1 MKILFIVPY
10 PELKKLVDVTIQKI
24 KLPDTVFVTSVVAM
38 VDEAT
43 EIEVTG
49 VDAIIARGYTSL
61 MMRAKYPYLINVELE
76 ITSYDIFRA
85 LTAIK
90 NKFMPHKVGFCG
102 TYSFMENSRELESWL
117 GCSLE
122 VYNNQNFKQIKNM
135 VTQACTEGCDVI
147 LGGYSAKKYAEEL
160 GVNGVVIETGSEAVN
175 RALAEAVRSIKIKKE
190 EQIKAEMYRMI
201 TKNAAEGILF
211 VNSNGII
218 GVDNQ
223 AAQEMG
229 RHGALCRQPL
239 SKVLPQLN
247 RYFQQTVSG
256 QQEYIADILKLNPN
270 LTVSATLVPVK
281 NQGAIYGVV
290 INLVDITRIQ
300 QLEGQIRSKLSE
312 KGLQTRYSFENIVYK
327 SRIMQETIATARLYA
342 ESDANVIIVGETGT
356 GKEVFAQSIHHYSR
370 RTQGPF
376 VAINCAALPE
386 SLLESELFGYV
397 DGAFTGS
404 HRGGKMGLF
413 EQAHGGT
420 LFLDE
425 VAEIP
430 IALQSKLLRALQEKE
445 VRRLGADKV
454 IRIDVRIIAATNKNL
469 KEQALEGKFRKDL
482 LYRLDVL
489 RIFLPPLRQRE
500 GDVELLFHNL
510 LQELGAKNGMTDLQ
524 LAPEALRFLRHY
536 PFEGN
541 IRELRNIVE
550 RICALHQGGTITG
563 KEMEQILYPRD
574 VEEEPD
580 TPDGRIF
587 IEKAG
592 QVGSEATTSSSPS
605 GAGNDVWAAS
615 GITSV
620 NYRTDEVGREKEP
633 VQLLSSRKAEAEK
646 SLLLELFAQYHGHK
660 GKMAAALG
668 IDRSTLWRKMKKF
681 NLE

>member
-1 MKILFIVPY
+1 MKILFIIPY
-10 PELKKLVDVTIQKI
+10 PELKQLVDSTIQKI

-38 VDEAT
+38 VDEAMK
-43 EIEVTG
+43 IDATG

-61 MMRAKYPYLINVELE
+61 MLREKYPYIINVELE

-90 NKFMPHKVGFCG
+90 NNYAPNKVGFCG
-102 TYSFMENSRELESWL
+102 TYSFMENSRELEGWL
-117 GCSLE
+117 GCPLE
-122 VYNNQNFKQIKNM
+122 VYNNPNFKQIKNT
-135 VTQACTEGCDVI
+135 VVQACTEGCDVI

-160 GVNGVVIETGSEAVN
+160 GIRGAVIETGSEAVN
-175 RALAEAVRSIKIKKE
+175 KALAEAIRSIRIKQE
-190 EQIKAEMYRMI
+190 EQIKAEMYRLI

-211 VNSNGII
+211 VDLNGII

-239 SKVLPQLN
+239 IKVLPQLT

-256 QQEYIADILKLNPN
+256 QKDYIADILKLSQD

-281 NQGAIYGVV
+281 SKGEIYGVV

-327 SRIMQETIATARLYA
+327 SRIMQATIATARLYS
-342 ESDANVIIVGETGT
+342 ESDANIIIVGETGT

-425 VAEIP
+425 ISEIP

-469 KEQALEGKFRKDL
+469 KEQAEQGKFRKDL

-510 LQELGAKNGMTDLQ
+510 LQELGAKNGVKDLQ
-524 LAPEALRFLRHY
+524 LAPEALRFLRQY

-550 RICALHQGGTITG
+550 RICALHQGGVITG
-563 KEMEQILYPRD
+563 TEMEQILYPRD
-574 VEEEPD
+574 VEENTD
-580 TPDGRIF
+580 TLDERVL
-587 IEKAG
+587 IEKMRQVGADETTPGSCFCTRKIVGTQSEVTPVNFLANAAG
-592 QVGSEATTSSSPS
+592 Q
-605 GAGNDVWAAS
+605 
-615 GITSV
+615 
-620 NYRTDEVGREKEP
+620 EKGP
-633 VQLLSSRKAEAEK
+633 AHLLSSRKDEAEK
-646 SLLLELFAQYHGHK
+646 KLLLELSAQYHGHK
-660 GKMAAALG
+660 GLMAAALG
-668 IDRSTLWRKMKKF
+668 INRSTLWRKLKKF
-681 NLE
+681 NLG